1 MQEYYAGQGSGHDY
15 YAGQGS
21 GGNQEFHTG
30 QDYSM
35 GHGLAGGSAL
45 VEDDSLVKNVVA
57 PTKGK
62 KVIEYFEKETRSNLG
77 YDSIL
82 SKWKNRVLPK
92 IGAFCAIFDN
102 VQRRNESGSCDLTVY
117 QKACVKY
124 ATEYD
129 HDFSFEPCWQILK
142 NHPSWK
148 QVEMPTFYSKQ
159 NPGSKN
165 VKTSETTLDSAQG
178 GLNLNEDATGFEEV
192 IREVRPMGW
201 DRARAKK
208 SSTSSRYE
216 ASFVVGGGIVDM
228 VADKQKSFKA
238 VGWGKMKEQQQS
250 YIELKNRELDIHEK
264 ANREA
269 AELKRQELELTR

>member
-1 MQEYYAGQGSGHDY
+1 MHHPTYEPPFPSSQPNQVYSPLNHCNLDMDMENLFSTQEYYAGQGSGHDY

-35 GHGLAGGSAL
+35 GHGLACGSAPI
-45 VEDDSLVKNVVA
+45 EDDSPVEKVVV

-62 KVIEYFEKETRSNLG
+62 KVSKRRPNTVKPKECFKTSLCT
-77 YDSIL
+77 IAEEIA
-82 SKWKNRVLPK
+82 W
-92 IGAFCAIFDN
+92 
-102 VQRRNESGSCDLTVY
+102 NESGSCDLTIY

-124 ATEYD
+124 ETEYD
-129 HDFSFEPCWQILK
+129 HDFSLELCWKILK

-165 VKTSETTLDSAQG
+165 AKTFETTLDSAQG

-192 IREVRPMGW
+192 IWEVRPMGW

-228 VADKQKSFKA
+228 VADK
-238 VGWGKMKEQQQS
+238 
-250 YIELKNRELDIHEK
+250 
-264 ANREA
+264 
-269 AELKRQELELTR
+269 